1 MSGNSKKKP
10 KQIDFIV
17 NTGNPNDASS
27 QANKKRVRSVAA
39 LKSWPERR
47 KRIFEQ
53 LESSSAGGSGSGGS
67 SGQSAF
73 LVETEPTTTTFTAG
87 PSSTEKKRTASHPTG
102 LVAGPPRPAPP
113 PPAKEPTY
121 IGLGAGSSIALYHD
135 ALSRVP
141 ATKAAVEQ
149 VHLIHPDT
157 PCQCKQCRSKRRIA
171 NTPLGAVSSTQHI
184 VPDRRKRM
192 ADGSEKPM
200 AFVGGGDMA
209 MLTPPSSPGRS
220 PGGRGDPFNC
230 YPVPYQPWFDHIL
243 HHMMT
248 VYAPRGWPA
257 LKITD
262 EQGVK
267 WEWFMTQNA
276 LSEPALFYVRLLFGS
291 GDMIKLGTVRSEIMF
306 WLRAQAIKAINEALT
321 EPSRA
326 CSDAIILAVGRIALH
341 EHMYGDKHASAHVH
355 RPAQK
360 RMIEMRGGMK
370 ALEFPELVKRL
381 MRWSDRIMAVGSGTA
396 RLLEDDEQN
405 PNFTLRESV
414 GAIERWAPHEMP
426 GVRSKIKISDLVNE
440 EDEEDLL
447 FHRPCF
453 TNNTANRYNNKQ
465 HIMTD
470 IDWSQVTSQ
479 SDLRAL
485 GVTANCFTINHV
497 PETIKER
504 LLRKLLG
511 RPKRD
516 MEFVLVAKGPEHML
530 EALGTVKMETKR
542 PRNRLKKR
550 PPQARNG

>member
-1 MSGNSKKKP
+1 MSASNNGNNAATNKKKP

-47 KRIFEQ
+47 KKIFEQ
-53 LESSSAGGSGSGGS
+53 LESSSAGGSGSGSGS
-67 SGQSAF
+67 GSGQSAF
-73 LVETEPTTTTFTAG
+73 LVETEPTTTSSKSTTTFTAG
-87 PSSTEKKRTASHPTG
+87 PGSSSERKRTTSTTSTI
-102 LVAGPPRPAPP
+102 AGPPRPAPP
-113 PPAKEPTY
+113 PPPTKEPTY
-121 IGLGAGSSIALYHD
+121 IGLGAGSSLALYHD

-149 VHLIHPDT
+149 VHLVHPDT

-171 NTPLGAVSSTQHI
+171 NTPLGAVSSTQYV
-184 VPDRRKRM
+184 VPERRKRM

-209 MLTPPSSPGRS
+209 MLTPPSSPAPSPDRGRA
-220 PGGRGDPFNC
+220 DPFNC

-291 GDMIKLGTVRSEIMF
+291 GDMIKLGTVRSEIMY
-306 WLRAQAIKAINEALT
+306 WLRAQAIKAINDALA

-381 MRWSDRIMAVGSGTA
+381 MRWSDRIMAVGSGTE
-396 RLLEDDEQN
+396 RLLEDDESN

-426 GVRSKIKISDLVNE
+426 GVRSKIRISDLVNE
-440 EDEEDLL
+440 EDEE
-447 FHRPCF
+447 
-453 TNNTANRYNNKQ
+453 
-465 HIMTD
+465 
-470 IDWSQVTSQ
+470 
-479 SDLRAL
+479 
-485 GVTANCFTINHV
+485 
-497 PETIKER
+497 
-504 LLRKLLG
+504 
-511 RPKRD
+511 
-516 MEFVLVAKGPEHML
+516 
-530 EALGTVKMETKR
+530 
-542 PRNRLKKR
+542 
-550 PPQARNG
+550 